1 METIPDIA
9 RHGRGAGSGRSG
21 LLAFAVFSL
30 MLAGPVGA
38 RADTAVDTDAALPK
52 TLPGAPI
59 EVPLDRGLRLEYE
72 AYFGG
77 MHIGS
82 ARAALE
88 RRADRYH
95 LSGEAR
101 ARGLLDWFSEWRG
114 RAESRGTLARRTA
127 ESDGQAA
134 HRPPLIPKPA
144 QHRNRGEWQGD
155 PRWAILEYD
164 ADGDFESRRASR
176 PDEDDDFTPI
186 PVGATDGTVDPMS
199 AIVALSE
206 MLASGGT
213 CEATLRLFDGRRRYD
228 VRVSDGGTTQ
238 FARND
243 YTIYA
248 GEARACRLE
257 IERIG
262 GFRAEQSKYSE
273 TARDR
278 TVWVGRP
285 IADAPPVPVRAEVE
299 TAFGRLVIHLV
310 GAYAGAERIALDPG
324 RDIMAE
330 E

>member
-1 METIPDIA
+1 M
-9 RHGRGAGSGRSG
+9 
-21 LLAFAVFSL
+21 LAL
-30 MLAGPVGA
+30 MLAGPGAA
-38 RADTAVDTDAALPK
+38 RADTAPGGDGEGFE

-82 ARAALE
+82 ARAVLE
-88 RRADRYH
+88 RRADGYH
-95 LSGEAR
+95 LRGEAR

-127 ESDGQAA
+127 DRDDEAA
-134 HRPPLIPKPA
+134 HRPALIPKPA

-155 PRWAILEYD
+155 PRWAILDYD
-164 ADGDFESRRASR
+164 EDGDFEGRRESR

-186 PVGATDGTVDPMS
+186 PAGATDGTIDPMS

-206 MLASGGT
+206 VLASGGT

-243 YTIYA
+243 YTIHA
-248 GEARACRLE
+248 GAARACHLA

-262 GFRAEQSKYSE
+262 GFRAERSKYSE

-285 IADAPPVPVRAEVE
+285 LAEAPPVPVRAEVE

-310 GAYAGAERIALDPG
+310 GAYAGGERIALDPG
-324 RDIMAE
+324 RDVMGE
-330 E
+330 D